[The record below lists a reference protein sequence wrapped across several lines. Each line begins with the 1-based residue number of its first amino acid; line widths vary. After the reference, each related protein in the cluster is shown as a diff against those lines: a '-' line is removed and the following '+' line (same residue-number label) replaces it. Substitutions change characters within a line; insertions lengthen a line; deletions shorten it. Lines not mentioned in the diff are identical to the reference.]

1 LPLYPRCEAFEVY
14 SSVPNLGR
22 STARLSD
29 TVIGYHDSFTLTMR
43 PVMQILARGPN
54 CRVET
59 EVERRKAAR
68 YGLRVPVLFSREDTQ
83 PKQAGVTRDV
93 SASGAYV
100 LCEESS
106 YPTQGDT
113 VAIQL
118 ILPPIADVE
127 TQGMTLEFTGQVLRT
142 GDFPEESGFAVLAE
156 AGMELSTE
164 SKSSDRNGD
173 WP

>member
-1 LPLYPRCEAFEVY
+1 
-14 SSVPNLGR
+14 
-22 STARLSD
+22 
-29 TVIGYHDSFTLTMR
+29 
-43 PVMQILARGPN
+43 
-54 CRVET
+54 
-59 EVERRKAAR
+59 
-68 YGLRVPVLFSREDTQ
+68 VLFSREDTQ
-83 PKQAGVTRDV
+83 PKQTGFTRDV

-106 YPTQGDT
+106 YPAQGDT

-118 ILPPIADVE
+118 ILPPIADME
-127 TQGMTLEFTGQVLRT
+127 TQGMTLEFIGQVLRT

-164 SKSSDRNGD
+164 SSDQNGD